1 MHIPL
6 PSHIRTGSAAR
17 SAWTGA
23 AGLFLW
29 VLLAAVGC
37 SSDRTVGYRTEVDT
51 IPPDRGRPV
60 YEVYSPEILM
70 PSKKIL
76 RGATRKY
83 DGTPRVAIIIDDVG
97 YDRKI
102 VENLLTL
109 DAALTFSVLPH
120 SPHRKA
126 LISKIESLGREL
138 MLHLPMEPI
147 EYPNIDPG
155 PDALMT
161 HMHPNRLLD
170 LLEAHLDEMP
180 EATGVNNHM
189 GSRMTARFADMYRIF
204 SVLKER
210 RLFFIDS
217 YTTPDS
223 ACLPSAR
230 LMRIPFARRDVF
242 LDHSQDPVKVRSQI
256 NRLIRLAEIYG
267 GAVAIGHP
275 HPVTY
280 AVLKKELPRLLQRVE
295 IVPASHLVH
304 TFG

>member
-1 MHIPL
+1 MPL
-6 PSHIRTGSAAR
+6 PPHIKTGSAAR
-17 SAWTGA
+17 FGWIGA
-23 AGLFLW
+23 AGLFLG
-29 VLLAAVGC
+29 VLLGAAGC
-37 SSDRTVGYRTEVDT
+37 SSNRTVGYRTEVDT

-60 YEVYSPEILM
+60 YEVYSPDILM
-70 PSKKIL
+70 PSKEIPGKAI
-76 RGATRKY
+76 RKY
-83 DGTPRVAIIIDDVG
+83 EGIPRVAIIIDDVG
-97 YDRKI
+97 YDRTI
-102 VENLLTL
+102 AENLLSL

-120 SPHRKA
+120 SPHRKV
-126 LISKIESLGREL
+126 LISKIASQGREL

-147 EYPNIDPG
+147 EYPKVDPG
-155 PDALMT
+155 PDALITRMD
-161 HMHPNRLLD
+161 PDRLLD
-170 LLEAHLDEMP
+170 RLEAHLNDMP
-180 EATGVNNHM
+180 EAAGVNNHM
-189 GSRMTARFADMYRIF
+189 GSRMTARFPDMYRIF

-242 LDHSQDPVKVRSQI
+242 LDHSQDPADVRSQI

-267 GAVAIGHP
+267 EAVAIGHP

-280 AVLKKELPRLLQRVE
+280 AVLKRELPRLLQRVE

-304 TFG
+304 TVG

>member
-1 MHIPL
+1 MPL
-6 PSHIRTGSAAR
+6 PPHIKNGSAAR
-17 SAWTGA
+17 FGWIGA
-23 AGLFLW
+23 AGLFLG
-29 VLLAAVGC
+29 VLLAAAGC
-37 SSDRTVGYRTEVDT
+37 SSNRRVGYRTEVDT

-70 PSKKIL
+70 PSKGIPGKAI
-76 RGATRKY
+76 RNYEGA
-83 DGTPRVAIIIDDVG
+83 PRVAIIIDDIG
-97 YDRKI
+97 YDRRI
-102 VENLLTL
+102 AENLLAL
-109 DAALTFSVLPH
+109 DAAFTFSVLPR
-120 SPHRKA
+120 SPHREV
-126 LISKIESLGREL
+126 LISKIASRGREL

-161 HMHPNRLLD
+161 HMHPDRLLD
-170 LLEAHLDEMP
+170 RLEAHLNDMP
-180 EATGVNNHM
+180 EAAGVNNHM
-189 GSRMTARFADMYRIF
+189 GSRMTARFPDMYRIF

-230 LMRIPFARRDVF
+230 LMRIPFAQRDVF
-242 LDHSQDPVKVRSQI
+242 LDHSLDPADVRSQI
-256 NRLIRLAEIYG
+256 HRLIRLAEIYG
-267 GAVAIGHP
+267 EAVAIGHP

-304 TFG
+304 NFG